1 MTKPEPP
8 LKLAHTIVRQ
18 IIQVICGTLMLLF
31 IASPLPAVDL
41 LNVTNLLYVTM
52 GNNIVTFDT
61 TSNDGAII
69 VASKSIFISLNL
81 NSARGL
87 AFDTSGNLY
96 AANSGN
102 NTISKFNSAGNYLN
116 SITSNLNG
124 PYGLAFDSLGNL
136 YAANTFEGTIIKF
149 NSAGVYQNSIASN
162 LETPYGIAFDT
173 SGNLYATNSGNS
185 TINGDTVSKYNS
197 SGDFQSNISS
207 NLVAPL
213 VCPTGLAFDSSGNLF
228 VANNFGHTIS
238 KYSSAGVYQPIGSI
252 GRASLNTPSGLAF
265 DSSGNLYVA
274 NETINSINK
283 YDSSGTFVTSWNI
296 GVAGNPRFLAFKPVT
311 VPEPSTY
318 ALVIIATGVMFY
330 LTRCRKAKFT

>member
-18 IIQVICGTLMLLF
+18 IIQVICGTLMLLL

-52 GNNIVTFDT
+52 DNTIVTFDT

-69 VASKSIFISLNL
+69 AASKSTFISSNL
-81 NSARGL
+81 NSPRGL

-102 NTISKFNSAGNYLN
+102 NTISKFNPAGNYLN

-124 PYGLAFDSLGNL
+124 PYGLAFDSSGNL
-136 YAANTFEGTIIKF
+136 YAANRFESTISKF
-149 NSAGVYQNSIASN
+149 NSAGVYQRNIASN
-162 LETPYGIAFDT
+162 LEHPYGIAFDVL
-173 SGNLYATNSGNS
+173 GNLYAANSGNS
-185 TINGDTVSKYNS
+185 TIDGFTISKFNPA
-197 SGDFQSNISS
+197 GDFQSNISS
-207 NLVAPL
+207 NPVAPIL
-213 VCPTGLAFDSSGNLF
+213 DPSS
-228 VANNFGHTIS
+228 
-238 KYSSAGVYQPIGSI
+238 
-252 GRASLNTPSGLAF
+252 LAF

-274 NETINSINK
+274 NVVGCSISKYSSAGIYQSIGSIRSVAPPIGLAFDSSGNLYATDAWNMNSISK
-283 YDSSGTFVTSWNI
+283 YDSSGTFVMSWNV
-296 GVAGNPRFLAFKPVT
+296 GEGGYPYSLAFKPVS

-318 ALVIIATGVMFY
+318 ALAIIATGVMLY
-330 LTRCRKAKFT
+330 LTRCRKAKLT